1 MVTEV
6 QSVVVVGMWVV
17 GMWRWALGSREP
29 VSICFTLFGHLPWV
43 LALDVDVEGISD
55 TEPSLHFLSEKH
67 GH

>member
-1 MVTEV
+1 MVTKV

-29 VSICFTLFGHLPWV
+29 VNICFALFGHLPS
-43 LALDVDVEGISD
+43 ALDVDVEGISD
-55 TEPSLHFLSEKH
+55 TETSLHFLSEKH